1 MFSRHLTSAE
11 VWNFSN
17 PQEFNLLELKISF
30 MILAISGTPGT
41 GKTSVAEIL
50 VKNLNA
56 GVKKAAD
63 KYKLIVLNKLAEK
76 AKAQVGYDAKRHSTI
91 IGITKLKDGLKELI
105 DKHTNIVMEGHFAH
119 LLPADMVIILRCEPK
134 TLERRLKG
142 KYDWPTKVTENAEAE
157 LMGII
162 TDEALP
168 MHKVG
173 TIFEVDTTERTAEQ
187 TAEIVQRI
195 VEGNERARLE
205 NAVGGVDW
213 TKSF

>member
-1 MFSRHLTSAE
+1 MT
-11 VWNFSN
+11 
-17 PQEFNLLELKISF
+17 I
-30 MILAISGTPGT
+30 IGISGTPAT

-63 KYKLIVLNKLAEK
+63 KYKLVALNKLAEK

-91 IGITKLKDGLKELI
+91 IGVTKLRAALKELAA
-105 DKHTNIVMEGHFAH
+105 KHANIVMEGHFAH

-134 TLERRLKG
+134 ALERRLKG

-173 TIFEVDTTERTAEQ
+173 TIFEVDTTKRTAEE
-187 TAEIVQRI
+187 TAKIVQRI
-195 VEGNERARLE
+195 LEGDEGARLE

>member
-1 MFSRHLTSAE
+1 
-11 VWNFSN
+11 
-17 PQEFNLLELKISF
+17 

-50 VKNLNA
+50 VKDLNA

-63 KYKLIVLNKLAEK
+63 KYKLVALNKLAEK
-76 AKAQVGYDAKRHSTI
+76 AKAQLGYDSKRHSTI
-91 IGITKLKDGLKELI
+91 VGITKLKAGLKKLT
-105 DKHTNIVMEGHFAH
+105 DMHKNIVMEGHFAH

-168 MHKVG
+168 MHKIG
-173 TIFEVDTTERTAEQ
+173 TVFEVDTTKRTAEE
-187 TAEIVQRI
+187 TAKIVQRI
-195 VEGNERARLE
+195 LEGDEGARLE

-213 TKSF
+213 MKSF

>member
-1 MFSRHLTSAE
+1 
-11 VWNFSN
+11 
-17 PQEFNLLELKISF
+17 
-30 MILAISGTPGT
+30 MILAISGVPGT

-50 VKNLNA
+50 VKNLNKN
-56 GVKKAAD
+56 VKKAAD
-63 KYKLIVLNKLAEK
+63 KYRLVKLNDLVKK
-76 AKAQVGYDAKRHSTI
+76 AGAQVGYDAKRHSTI
-91 IGITKLKDGLKELI
+91 VGITKLKAALKKLT
-105 DKHTNIVMEGHFAH
+105 DKHKNIVMEGHFAH
-119 LLPADMVIILRCEPK
+119 LLPADLVVILRCEPRE
-134 TLERRLKG
+134 LEKRLKG

-173 TIFEVDTTERTAEQ
+173 AIFEVDTTERTAEQ

>member
-1 MFSRHLTSAE
+1 ML
-11 VWNFSN
+11 
-17 PQEFNLLELKISF
+17 I
-30 MILAISGTPGT
+30 AISGTPGT
-41 GKTSVAEIL
+41 GKTAVAELL
-50 VKNLNA
+50 VKNLNKN
-56 GVKKAAD
+56 VKKAAD
-63 KYKLIVLNKLAEK
+63 KYKLVKLNGLVKK
-76 AKAQVGYDAKRHSTI
+76 AGAQLGYDSKRHSTI
-91 IGITKLKDGLKELI
+91 IGITKLKDGLKELT

-119 LLPADMVIILRCEPK
+119 LLPADMVVILRCEPK

-173 TIFEVDTTERTAEQ
+173 TIFEVDTTKRTAEQ
-187 TAEIVQRI
+187 TAAMVQKI
-195 VEGNERARLE
+195 VEGDAAARLE
-205 NAVGGVDW
+205 NAVGIVDW

>member
-1 MFSRHLTSAE
+1 ML
-11 VWNFSN
+11 
-17 PQEFNLLELKISF
+17 
-30 MILAISGTPGT
+30 LAISGTPGT

-63 KYKLIVLNKLAEK
+63 KYKLVALNKLTEK
-76 AKAQVGYDAKRHSTI
+76 AKAQVGYDSKRHSTI
-91 IGITKLKDGLKELI
+91 VGITKLKAALKELT
-105 DKHTNIVMEGHFAH
+105 DKHTNIIMEGHFAH
-119 LLPADMVIILRCEPK
+119 LLPADMVIILRCEPRE
-134 TLERRLKG
+134 LEKRLKG
-142 KYDWPTKVTENAEAE
+142 KYNWPTKVTENAEAE

-168 MHKVG
+168 MHKIG
-173 TIFEVDTTERTAEQ
+173 TVFEVDTTKRTAEE
-187 TAEIVQRI
+187 TAKIVQRI
-195 VEGNERARLE
+195 LEGDEGARLE

>member
-1 MFSRHLTSAE
+1 ML
-11 VWNFSN
+11 
-17 PQEFNLLELKISF
+17 
-30 MILAISGTPGT
+30 LAISGTPGT

-63 KYKLIVLNKLAEK
+63 KYKLVALNKLTEK
-76 AKAQVGYDAKRHSTI
+76 AKAQVGYDSKRHSTI
-91 IGITKLKDGLKELI
+91 VGITKLKAALKELT
-105 DKHTNIVMEGHFAH
+105 DKHTNIIMEGHFAH

-134 TLERRLKG
+134 TLERRLKV

-173 TIFEVDTTERTAEQ
+173 AISEVDTTKRTAEQ
-187 TAEIVQRI
+187 TAKIVQKI
-195 VEGNERARLE
+195 LEGDRQARLA
-205 NAVGGVDW
+205 NAVGGIDW
-213 TKSF
+213 MRSA